1 MTRSRGTDPGLP
13 LNRRSNPGSVPDSWT
28 GADTFA
34 MGRVGAH
41 RATFRF
47 VPKQTPERGGTAWIV
62 PELTAATR
70 FDPQTE
76 QRI

>member
-1 MTRSRGTDPGLP
+1 
-13 LNRRSNPGSVPDSWT
+13 
-28 GADTFA
+28 